1 MRAHET
7 PAPQPGDRS
16 GPRRAG
22 APSTQ
27 AGRLL
32 ALQRMAGNAAVSRA
46 IEEERHAHGPGCGH
60 GEAAPSGEQPAV
72 QRRVSV
78 QEAISSPGSRPEPR
92 ILDKAQQAYGMSF
105 DHVRLH
111 TGPVAQRSAMEFNAV
126 AYTTGSDI
134 VSQKP
139 HLDDETIFHELDHV
153 RQQTMGP
160 VAGTD
165 NGAGAKVSHQ
175 DDPFEKQSAANGRK
189 MAQGAAPD
197 LSLPGSSAPVQRSV
211 DEAASPVQR
220 MLGFETEI
228 DLPVQDAGKRKIPG
242 DTDLASSKKKDFKV
256 VSDSRSLPPVGKGK
270 KGASYSNLE
279 FVTGAV
285 SVVGSQAHSGRE
297 ELNALVDE
305 IKRVRD
311 GFYSKLHGGLAD
323 AAVALDLDVEG
334 IGQEAEFAPDNGYKE
349 RSGRDGMGDGLFVH
363 YSVGVPLAG
372 IPSFFTHLRTE
383 GKPNPVP
390 RPHKR
395 AWLRLDQAEEFARS
409 VVDSYGTRSGKR
421 AAPDSLDALNGYC
434 QLLYTQ
440 VAAMADK
447 FDPDTG
453 AGQIKNKTVAL
464 SRSALPDARKL
475 LPVDQQE
482 FLARNVDDIVGK
494 LAGHQE
500 KTEEGA
506 KDGNFNDDD
515 IRQVDG
521 YPDTKLIDYAKSALD
536 GTIPEGHTRPPGQ
549 QQVFGGMREI
559 APHLEQGVRMVP
571 MEIRH
576 FGSHL
581 KTWDGLKNEL
591 STLASWANTSY
602 EEARD
607 PASRR
612 RT

>member
-16 GPRRAG
+16 RPRRAG

-197 LSLPGSSAPVQRSV
+197 LSLPGSSAPVQRAVESAGA
-211 DEAASPVQR
+211 DTPEVQR
-220 MLGFETEI
+220 VASETGEGTGGAYRQTKPTPPEDRDVTLRMLDRLSRIALET
-228 DLPVQDAGKRKIPG
+228 VTK
-242 DTDLASSKKKDFKV
+242 TN
-256 VSDSRSLPPVGKGK
+256 SDYTNKHGQPQRGKGK
-270 KGASYSNLE
+270 ITPHL
-279 FVTGAV
+279 AV
-285 SVVGSQAHSGRE
+285 SLLPGGQALAIAGNTGDRRVTDNDKKVV
-297 ELNALVDE
+297 
-305 IKRVRD
+305 
-311 GFYSKLHGGLAD
+311 
-323 AAVALDLDVEG
+323 
-334 IGQEAEFAPDNGYKE
+334 EAELRKYVDGDPEMQHAKKRDRTKLKALTAGDYAEGHGNAPGLLAVNDALRRSIQWFAVGGTESDKSSQHGEMTVLGRHVADWVANPNTSGDIEKVMMGGVKKACASCQWAFEAVNDHIGRPNGYE
-349 RSGRDGMGDGLFVH
+349 VQASG
-363 YSVGVPLAG
+363 
-372 IPSFFTHLRTE
+372 THAQYFPGWRMPE
-383 GKPNPVP
+383 WMKAYP
-390 RPHKR
+390 
-395 AWLRLDQAEEFARS
+395 D
-409 VVDSYGTRSGKR
+409 VVAQVEAR
-421 AAPDSLDALNGYC
+421 AAEIGVELEDSVLNGTMTDRTVGHDPDSSGSEWDDA
-434 QLLYTQ
+434 
-440 VAAMADK
+440 
-447 FDPDTG
+447 
-453 AGQIKNKTVAL
+453 
-464 SRSALPDARKL
+464 
-475 LPVDQQE
+475 
-482 FLARNVDDIVGK
+482 
-494 LAGHQE
+494 
-500 KTEEGA
+500 
-506 KDGNFNDDD
+506 
-515 IRQVDG
+515 
-521 YPDTKLIDYAKSALD
+521 
-536 GTIPEGHTRPPGQ
+536 
-549 QQVFGGMREI
+549 
-559 APHLEQGVRMVP
+559 
-571 MEIRH
+571 
-576 FGSHL
+576 
-581 KTWDGLKNEL
+581 
-591 STLASWANTSY
+591 
-602 EEARD
+602 
-607 PASRR
+607 
-612 RT
+612 